1 MSAEQTLEDVAEPRD
16 PDIRRR
22 RLVLYACASIALL
35 VIAGFAARSL
45 FQGDDKP
52 KDAPKVIAPVI
63 IERIELK
70 PVRGASG
77 RGLAE
82 VLRRGQAE
90 SVRVLAAELKPSTDK
105 QIYQLV
111 LAGGAGEDKL
121 LGNSVVGAERIFVG
135 EARLP
140 VETLNQ
146 YRRIELRLI
155 TNGAPPSEKTVL
167 RGKIPR

>member
-1 MSAEQTLEDVAEPRD
+1 MTAEETAEQRE

-22 RLVLYACASIALL
+22 RVVLYSCAALALL
-35 VIAGFAARSL
+35 LIAGFAARTL
-45 FQGDDKP
+45 FTGDDKP
-52 KDAPKVIAPVI
+52 IAAPKVIAPVI
-63 IERIELK
+63 IERIEMK

-111 LAGGAGEDKL
+111 LAGGPGDDKL

-135 EARLP
+135 EAKLP
-140 VETLNQ
+140 VETLNK
-146 YRRIELRLI
+146 YKRIELRLI

-167 RGKIPR
+167 RGKIPH